1 MACASGKVRSL
12 SDKATSQVTGKYP
25 GGFTRAIVAS
35 EEFYANEESAWVMTA
50 TVLWLLIVVCMLV
63 V

>member
-1 MACASGKVRSL
+1 M
-12 SDKATSQVTGKYP
+12 TGKYP

-50 TVLWLLIVVCMLV
+50 TVLWLLIVVCMLDV
-63 V
+63 